1 MGWQDRDYSREQRS
15 PGGGLMWLLTG
26 TVPLFTA
33 LGVRV
38 QAHASMLI
46 YAALV
51 LLAGLGP
58 GFTWQ
63 DRVGNVTMLFAIVL
77 LHEFGHVLVAR
88 RVGGTADEIVMH
100 PLGGFAIAA
109 PPRRPLPSF
118 LVAAAGPAVNVALCL
133 VCGLL
138 LYATTGRL
146 PWKPFFIDH
155 GVETGGFASVAFYAY
170 WVYQVSWMLL
180 LFNLLPIYPLD
191 GGQMLQAALW
201 PTLGY
206 YRSMLA
212 SCAAGMVGAAIG
224 AMIALATLQI
234 GLGILA
240 GFGFFYC
247 YQLRQQLVA
256 AGAEHFTEDEF
267 ASSGAWQHEEPAAR
281 RISRRRMRKLARQ
294 AAAEQAER
302 ARVDEIL
309 AKLSAKGFQSLTWSE
324 RRALHKATEH
334 LRQRDT
340 AERGAEE

>member
-1 MGWQDRDYSREQRS
+1 MGWQDRDYSHEQR
-15 PGGGLMWLLTG
+15 PTGGGLMWLLTG

-33 LGVRV
+33 FGVRV
-38 QAHASMLI
+38 AAHASMI
-46 YAALV
+46 VYAVLV

-63 DRVGNVTMLFAIVL
+63 DRVGNITMLFAIVL
-77 LHEFGHVLVAR
+77 LHEFGHVFAAR
-88 RVGGTADEIVMH
+88 RMGGTADEIIMH
-100 PLGGFAIAA
+100 PLGGFALAA
-109 PPRRPLPSF
+109 PPRRAWPHF
-118 LVAAAGPAVNVALCL
+118 VTAAGGPAVNVVLCI
-133 VCGLL
+133 VCGGL
-138 LYATTGRL
+138 LYALTGAF
-146 PWKPFFIDH
+146 PWRPFFLGRAVDV
-155 GVETGGFASVAFYAY
+155 GAFADVAFYVY
-170 WVYQVSWMLL
+170 WIYQVSWMLL

-201 PTLGY
+201 PKLGY
-206 YRSMLA
+206 FRSMLV
-212 SCAAGMVGAAIG
+212 SCSIGMVGAALG
-224 AMIALATLQI
+224 AMIALATLRI

-240 GFGFFYC
+240 AFGFLYC

-267 ASSGAWQHEEPAAR
+267 DSSSAWQHEQPAPR
-281 RISRRRMRKLARQ
+281 RISRRKLRRLARQ

-324 RRALHKATEH
+324 RRALHRATEH

-340 AERGAEE
+340 AERAAEE